1 MNHKENRMDRIRKSK
16 LLVGLVSALLLLG
29 LASVSFSLPAPA
41 PMMLL
46 ARTQVAPTVLPPIV
60 GVADQH
66 QIEGVIVHFQDFA
79 VTTDADTTA
88 TMYVGGL
95 IPWRVINETGGAVT
109 LTFYDSR
116 SVSGSEFALV
126 DQDDGAIPSITVG
139 DDESQEL
146 PSGMAGCTYLVVKG
160 GAAADGL
167 TLVCKR

>member
-1 MNHKENRMDRIRKSK
+1 MLRKNVIRI
-16 LLVGLVSALLLLG
+16 VAVIALLATLTP
-29 LASVSFSLPAPA
+29 LAFSLPAPA
-41 PMMLL
+41 PMLL

-88 TMYVGGL
+88 VMYVGGL

-109 LTFYDSR
+109 LTFYDAR
-116 SVSGSEFALV
+116 SINGNEFGLV
-126 DQDDGAIPSITVG
+126 DQDDVAIPSITVG

-160 GAAADGL
+160 GSAADGL

>member
-1 MNHKENRMDRIRKSK
+1 MDRIRKSK

-29 LASVSFSLPAPA
+29 MASVAVSLPAPG
-41 PMMLL
+41 PMLV
-46 ARTQVAPTVLPPIV
+46 ARTQVAPHVLPPIV
-60 GVADQH
+60 GIADAH
-66 QIEGVIVHFQDFA
+66 QIEGVIVHFEDFA

-88 TMYVGGL
+88 VMYVGGL

-116 SVSGSEFALV
+116 SVNGNEFALV
-126 DQDDGAIPSITVG
+126 DQDDVAIPSITVG

-146 PSGMAGCTYLVVKG
+146 PSGMAGCTYLIVKG
-160 GAAADGL
+160 GGAASGL

>member
-1 MNHKENRMDRIRKSK
+1 MDRVNKSR
-16 LLVGLVSALLLLG
+16 LIVGLVGTLLLLS
-29 LASVSFSLPAPA
+29 LASVAVSLPAPA
-41 PMMLL
+41 PMMML
-46 ARTQVAPTVLPPIV
+46 ARTQVSPHVLPPVV
-60 GVADQH
+60 GIADAH
-66 QIEGVIVHFQDFA
+66 QIEGVIVHFEDFA
-79 VTTDADTTA
+79 ITTDADTTA

-116 SVSGSEFALV
+116 SINGNEFALV
-126 DQDDGAIPSITVG
+126 DQDDVAIPSITVS

-160 GAAADGL
+160 GGAADGL